1 MKRLTAAILTV
12 ILLFQACIPVSAA
25 KRTVVQ
31 RTYGANYDK
40 WMADTLL
47 YGIDGTG
54 GGWYQT
60 FRQSQDP
67 IYRTLGAA
75 VLDNKPLI
83 SISTAWSVF
92 LNDEYRNRFYNEQ
105 EYIYEVILMDF
116 LKYRANLDVDTDAL
130 EGNTLKFTKQ
140 LYSTLAGELSNNTL
154 NYIDNKL
161 SVEEA
166 TRIWKNAKVAEG
178 IGDLTDY
185 IEDTVKAMIEGVA
198 GCLALKERKAN
209 VITLL
214 RQSGKAAGKN
224 TDYKTAVKEIVAALN
239 STENYYETKVT
250 LGYLWTQ
257 SLDIASDFLKGAN
270 PWLGGIELYAAGL
283 DVLFN
288 TSNSASNN
296 LKLALLYTMDC
307 YMSIALTDAASE
319 YRSNKTPANA
329 RKFRECF
336 EAYVEFQMFGNEYA
350 KQWLD
355 EYLDGESIS
364 NAVRKILNK
373 KNIKTAQELLKLCNS
388 QTNSRKKILKGINTY
403 TDIYEKKYPIT
414 KTEIIPDPTI
424 KLSATSVSIQK
435 GKTYTLKA
443 TVTGTSRKVT
453 WKSSNSSVASVS
465 STGKVTAKAAGKAVI
480 SASAN
485 GKTAKCTVTVK
496 NAPSLDKKAQHKKY
510 VSYIKAFHTKNF
522 NAYMEWVYEG
532 LVEPGSSEP
541 ITYFSFMDIDGDGID
556 ECMVRFSFPSSSM
569 TTIPLG
575 SRTELYTIQGEK
587 VKKVVEQAEYG
598 SGRYPLVGVYK
609 GDKLVQFETSSRKE
623 FFTFKNGALGSRAA
637 YSCEY
642 VPGAYYVN
650 GVKTTAAKFTA
661 FLNKMTKGKVG
672 YPMYRYSTANLN
684 KFL

>member
-47 YGIDGTG
+47 NGIDGTG

-60 FRQSQDP
+60 FKQSQDP

-75 VLDNKPLI
+75 VLDNKPLL

-92 LNDEYRNRFYNEQ
+92 LNDEYRSRFYNEQ

-224 TDYKTAVKEIVAALN
+224 TDYKTAVKEIVTALN
-239 STENYYETKVT
+239 STENYYGTKVT

-307 YMSIALTDAASE
+307 YMRIALTDAASE

-350 KQWLD
+350 KQWLG
-355 EYLDGESIS
+355 EYLAGESIS

-373 KNIKTAQELLKLCNS
+373 KNIETAQDLLKLCNS

-403 TDIYEKKYPIT
+403 TDIYEKKYPIS

-424 KLSATSVSIQK
+424 KLSVTSVSIQK

-443 TVTGTSRKVT
+443 TVTGSSRKVT

-485 GKTAKCTVTVK
+485 GKTAKCTVTVVNNNSYDLSQYLNLTIDQVGRK
-496 NAPSLDKKAQHKKY
+496 LKLHKIDPIDMIMPEGMIIY
-510 VSYIKAFHTKNF
+510 QEYNDCVWHEDNLLIYTTKNLK
-522 NAYMEWVYEG
+522 NK
-532 LVEPGSSEP
+532 PGAWKAC
-541 ITYFSFMDIDGDGID
+541 IDGKYSFYGIKEGISSDRAKQILSQKGYRLKKRSGDGRVWDYLYIRDGI
-556 ECMVRFSFPSSSM
+556 EISLSFVNNKCSS
-569 TTIPLG
+569 II
-575 SRTELYTIQGEK
+575 Y
-587 VKKVVEQAEYG
+587 
-598 SGRYPLVGVYK
+598 
-609 GDKLVQFETSSRKE
+609 
-623 FFTFKNGALGSRAA
+623 
-637 YSCEY
+637 YS
-642 VPGAYYVN
+642 
-650 GVKTTAAKFTA
+650 
-661 FLNKMTKGKVG
+661 
-672 YPMYRYSTANLN
+672 NLSY
-684 KFL
+684 

>member
-1 MKRLTAAILTV
+1 MKRLTAAIFTV

-47 YGIDGTG
+47 NGIDGTG

-60 FRQSQDP
+60 FKQSQDP

-75 VLDNKPLI
+75 VLDNKPLL

-116 LKYRANLDVDTDAL
+116 LKYRANLDVDTAGL
-130 EGNTLKFTKQ
+130 EGNTLKFTKK

-166 TRIWKNAKVAEG
+166 ARIWKKAKIA
-178 IGDLTDY
+178 DN
-185 IEDTVKAMIEGVA
+185 IEKIIEKVDNIQKPVKAIIEGVA
-198 GCLALKERKAN
+198 DCLALEERKTS

-214 RQSGKAAGKN
+214 RESGKAAEKN
-224 TDYKTAVKEIVAALN
+224 KDYKIAVREIVTTLN
-239 STENYYETKVT
+239 STELTYMSKKT
-250 LGYLWTQ
+250 LGYLWIQ
-257 SLDIASDFLKGAN
+257 NLDDAWELLTDAN

-443 TVTGTSRKVT
+443 TVTGASRKVT

-485 GKTAKCTVTVK
+485 GKTAKCTVTVVNNNSYDLSQYLNLTIDQVGRK
-496 NAPSLDKKAQHKKY
+496 LKLHKIDPIDMIMPEGMIIY
-510 VSYIKAFHTKNF
+510 QEYNDGVWHEDNLLIYTTKNLK
-522 NAYMEWVYEG
+522 NK
-532 LVEPGSSEP
+532 PGAWKAC
-541 ITYFSFMDIDGDGID
+541 IDGKYSFYGIKEGISSDRAKQILSQKGYRLKKRSGDGRVWDYLYIRNGI
-556 ECMVRFSFPSSSM
+556 EISLSFVNNKCSSIIYYSN
-569 TTIPLG
+569 L
-575 SRTELYTIQGEK
+575 S
-587 VKKVVEQAEYG
+587 YG
-598 SGRYPLVGVYK
+598 Y
-609 GDKLVQFETSSRKE
+609 
-623 FFTFKNGALGSRAA
+623 
-637 YSCEY
+637 
-642 VPGAYYVN
+642 
-650 GVKTTAAKFTA
+650 
-661 FLNKMTKGKVG
+661 
-672 YPMYRYSTANLN
+672 
-684 KFL
+684 